1 MKNHMIYIQEKNMA
15 NIQHKNS
22 TRQIW
27 KLLNLIK
34 STYEKPSKTVK
45 AFYLRQRIRH
55 KIDLQSCSIP

>member
-1 MKNHMIYIQEKNMA
+1 MIYIQEKNMA

-45 AFYLRQRIRH
+45 AFHLRQ
-55 KIDLQSCSIP
+55 